1 MGLPDMIV
9 IVDYGMG
16 NLRSIQKT
24 FERLEIPSKIS
35 GEAATI
41 AQAGK
46 LVLPGVGHFGRGMQN
61 IRELGLLEVL
71 NQKAR
76 VDRTP
81 ILGIC
86 LGMQLFCRRSDE
98 GDAEGLG
105 WLDAETVRFEVS
117 DPIRYKIPHIGWN
130 SLNIEKENSLFA
142 GVEASDL
149 VYFVHSYHVVSHA
162 SADALSTTTYDYDF
176 VSAVQLDNLYGTQ
189 FHPEKSHK
197 VGQKMLRNFA
207 ELK

>member
-1 MGLPDMIV
+1 
-9 IVDYGMG
+9 MG

-24 FERLEIPSKIS
+24 FERLEIPSMIS

-46 LVLPGVGHFGRGMQN
+46 LVLPGVGHFARGMQN
-61 IRELGLLEVL
+61 IRELGLLEIL
-71 NQKAR
+71 NRKTR
-76 VDRTP
+76 IDRTP

-98 GDAEGLG
+98 GDSEGLG
-105 WLDAETVRFEVS
+105 WIDSETVRFEVS
-117 DPIRYKIPHIGWN
+117 DTIRFKVPHIGWN
-130 SLNIEKENSLFA
+130 SLNIMKENSLFA

-149 VYFVHSYHVVSHA
+149 VYFLHSYHVVGHEP
-162 SADALSTTTYDYDF
+162 ADVLSTTNYDYDF
-176 VSAVQLDNLYGTQ
+176 VSAVQRDNLYGTQ

-207 ELK
+207 ELS